1 MIEDHYLIDQ
11 LKQKKLKT
19 LDQVYLTY
27 KEEFFLFAR
36 SLSFPEE
43 DISDLYHETI
53 ISFYENIQNG
63 KLNNLTSTLKTYLF
77 AIGKFKMYKAME
89 SNKARISNDLIIHA
103 DEEVRT
109 FEVDIDIE
117 KQQVLKSAFTELGI
131 KCKKVLE
138 LYYYEGL
145 TLDEIQDYLGY
156 SSKDVLKSQK
166 SRCLRQLKEFVA
178 KKYE

>member
-11 LKQKKLKT
+11 LKQKNLKT

-36 SLSFPEE
+36 SLSYPEE
-43 DISDLYHETI
+43 DISDVYHETI

-63 KLNNLTSTLKTYLF
+63 KLSTLTCTLKTYLF
-77 AIGKFKMYKAME
+77 AIGKFKIYKQQEKSLEFNA
-89 SNKARISNDLIIHA
+89 DDVIIHSN
-103 DEEVRT
+103 EEVGT
-109 FEVDIDIE
+109 FEVDINTE
-117 KQQVLKSAFTELGI
+117 KQQLLKHAFSELGSR
-131 KCKKVLE
+131 CKEVLE

-145 TLDEIQDYLGY
+145 TLDEIQEFLGY

-166 SRCLRQLKEFVA
+166 SRCMKQLKEFVA

>member
-36 SLSFPEE
+36 SMSFPEE
-43 DISDLYHETI
+43 AISDLYHETI

-63 KLNNLTSTLKTYLF
+63 KLNTLTCSLKTYLF
-77 AIGKFKMYKAME
+77 AIGKFKMYKE
-89 SNKARISNDLIIHA
+89 LQENKKLSADDVIIHSQ
-103 DEEVRT
+103 DEVKT
-109 FEVDIDIE
+109 FEVDINTR
-117 KQQVLKSAFTELGI
+117 KQQVLKNAFAELGSR
-131 KCKKVLE
+131 CKEILE

-145 TLDEIQDYLGY
+145 NLDEIQNFLGY

-166 SRCLRQLKEFVA
+166 SRCLKQLKEFVA